1 MIIDLNAL
9 NVEDKIII
17 DYPVTKDANL
27 DKRIIDLQNA
37 FVKGIITKDGEANI
51 NLDLQ
56 FKGTMFLSDA
66 ITLKT
71 VPYDFQIDITENL
84 EEIIENYTDC
94 YENVQNRLDL
104 KGILWQNIV
113 LEVPISY
120 TVLEETAKNLKG
132 NGWELLSGPKKETE
146 IDPRLQKL
154 KDLLKGDD

>member
-1 MIIDLNAL
+1 MIIDLNTL

-104 KGILWQNIV
+104 KGIL
-113 LEVPISY
+113 
-120 TVLEETAKNLKG
+120 
-132 NGWELLSGPKKETE
+132 
-146 IDPRLQKL
+146 
-154 KDLLKGDD
+154 